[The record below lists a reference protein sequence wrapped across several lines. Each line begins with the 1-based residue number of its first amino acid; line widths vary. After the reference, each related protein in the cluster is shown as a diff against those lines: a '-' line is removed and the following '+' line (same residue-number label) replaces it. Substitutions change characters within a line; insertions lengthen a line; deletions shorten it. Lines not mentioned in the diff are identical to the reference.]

1 VIGWSNGGSAP
12 SPDHLWVSRVRYGGR
27 SHELRKAIWLVLIAE
42 SALIQAAFLRKIGQ
56 ATKKEPPEPAARS
69 GKQGGVKVQKM
80 VDAPINDLETLTR
93 S

>member
-1 VIGWSNGGSAP
+1 
-12 SPDHLWVSRVRYGGR
+12 
-27 SHELRKAIWLVLIAE
+27 VLIAE